1 MKVLTR
7 FVTALVLAVPVLAKA
22 QADTAFSVPI
32 EVKSQGVTL
41 RATMHVAAGA
51 GPHATLVSTKG
62 FPGNNSQAFSTFL
75 QSRGFNAISMNF
87 RGQQQSD
94 GMYDV
99 AGTPADAAAIIAFLR
114 SDSARRAFRIDPKRI
129 AISGT
134 SAGSFAALSAAADD
148 ESIGCL
154 ALIVPFNW
162 TVLLVEMR
170 KSPVTRSAVAAQAQ
184 SIMNSRVPP
193 VRLDST
199 FATRTLDN
207 AESYDLRGPAG
218 RLKGRSVFMIGAAQ
232 DETAPVNT
240 HFNPVRD
247 LLRSVEAVVRDTMLD
262 DTHNLP
268 NSGDRVFD
276 LIAAWLGTCAAR

>member
-1 MKVLTR
+1 MKILT
-7 FVTALVLAVPVLAKA
+7 FSLLIVPGLARA
-22 QADTAFSVPI
+22 QSDTAFSVPI

-51 GPHATLVSTKG
+51 GPHATLVSLKG
-62 FPGNNSQAFSTFL
+62 FPGNNSQAFPSFL
-75 QSRGFNAISMNF
+75 RSKGFNAISMNF

-114 SDSARRAFRIDPKRI
+114 SDSARRVFRIDPKRI

-134 SAGSFAALSAAADD
+134 SAGSFGALNAAASD
-148 ESIGCL
+148 ESIGCV

-162 TVLLVEMR
+162 TVLLMEMR
-170 KSPVTRSAVAAQAQ
+170 KSPVTRTAMVAQVQ
-184 SIMNSRVPP
+184 TMTNRPDPP
-193 VRLDST
+193 VRLDT
-199 FATRTLDN
+199 AFATRTLDN
-207 AESYDLRGPAG
+207 AESYDLRVPAG
-218 RLKGRSVFMIGAAQ
+218 RLNGRSVFMVGALR
-232 DETAPVNT
+232 DETAQLDT

-247 LLRSVEAVVRDTMLD
+247 ALRGGEAAVRDTILD

-268 NSGDRVFD
+268 NSGDVVFD
-276 LIAAWLGTCAAR
+276 LIATWLGTCAR